1 MSMNITRD
9 SQIAYR
15 YAKALFLAAAH
26 TDRAALHEEYQ
37 RVLSVLGDPLIHQVF
52 FHPRTSRERKA
63 QLIGLMKL
71 SDIMENFLLLVVEK
85 GREALLPA
93 IGHYFERQVL
103 QDQGMAVAEVTS
115 AISLSEGQLE
125 ELRQKLSG
133 LTGKEVLLR
142 THVDPR
148 IGGGLVIEVD
158 GKVVDASLKSRLKR
172 FERSLIS

>member
-1 MSMNITRD
+1 MPKR
-9 SQIAYR
+9 
-15 YAKALFLAAAH
+15 FLAAAH

-37 RVLSVLGDPLIHQVF
+37 RVLSVLGILIHQVF

-115 AISLSEGQLE
+115 AISLV
-125 ELRQKLSG
+125 K
-133 LTGKEVLLR
+133 
-142 THVDPR
+142 
-148 IGGGLVIEVD
+148 
-158 GKVVDASLKSRLKR
+158 AS
-172 FERSLIS
+172 

>member
-1 MSMNITRD
+1 
-9 SQIAYR
+9 
-15 YAKALFLAAAH
+15 
-26 TDRAALHEEYQ
+26 
-37 RVLSVLGDPLIHQVF
+37 
-52 FHPRTSRERKA
+52 
-63 QLIGLMKL
+63 
-71 SDIMENFLLLVVEK
+71 
-85 GREALLPA
+85 
-93 IGHYFERQVL
+93 
-103 QDQGMAVAEVTS
+103 MAVAEVTS